1 LICDFRWQISRYESN
16 LPIENQKSK
25 IKEFRVKKCQACGQP
40 ATVHVANIVA
50 GKKRELH
57 LCASCSQKQ
66 QIIKN
71 QELNLSVILQTMIGQ
86 HVGASSDELA
96 RLTCPACGIKY
107 MEFKAEGRLG
117 CPQDYGV
124 FQKALEPLLLR
135 IHRSTRHVGKI
146 PPHATR
152 NAAVQ
157 AELMELRQKLR
168 EAVDMEAY
176 EEAAR
181 LRDLIRRKEGDG

>member
-1 LICDFRWQISRYESN
+1 MKQCNR
-16 LPIENQKSK
+16 
-25 IKEFRVKKCQACGQP
+25 CGQP
-40 ATVHVANIVA
+40 AKVTVTTIVNGQKHVT
-50 GKKRELH
+50 H
-57 LCASCSQKQ
+57 LCQECSEKQ
-66 QIIKN
+66 QILKN
-71 QELNLSVILQTMIGQ
+71 QGELNLSVILQTMIGQ

-117 CPQDYGV
+117 CPRDYKV

-135 IHRSTRHVGKI
+135 IHRATRHVGKI
-146 PPHATR
+146 PPHASR

-157 AELMELRQKLR
+157 AELMELRQKLG
-168 EAVDMEAY
+168 EAVEVEAY

-181 LRDLIRRKEGDG
+181 LRDLIREKEGQG